1 VKPVDRDRLTTSIK
15 QALAF
20 ADLRRENRVL
30 GDRLLSGDLK
40 NPEHPDELG
49 SQDCWC
55 NMTQHVKGPDQAD
68 VDRCACTP
76 GRECYRD
83 TYEV

>member
-1 VKPVDRDRLTTSIK
+1 MVFQKYYDETRPTREASCIH
-15 QALAF
+15 
-20 ADLRRENRVL
+20 LRSKAMYVTGE
-30 GDRLLSGDLK
+30 LK

-55 NMTQHVKGPDQAD
+55 NKTQHVKGPDQAD